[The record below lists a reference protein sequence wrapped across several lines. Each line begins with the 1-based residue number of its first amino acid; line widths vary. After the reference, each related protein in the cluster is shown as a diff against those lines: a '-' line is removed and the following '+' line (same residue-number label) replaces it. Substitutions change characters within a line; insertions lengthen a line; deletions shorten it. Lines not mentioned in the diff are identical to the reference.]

1 MINFDDVKNAES
13 VFRFFE
19 EFSVIPHGSG
29 NTAGTADYLVSFAK
43 ARGLEYYRDEA
54 NNVLI
59 KKPATKGY
67 ENRPTVILQGHTDM
81 VAVHIPELD
90 IDMEKDSIEIYRD
103 GDFLKA
109 RGTSLGGD
117 DGVAVAYALAILDSS
132 DIEHPTIE
140 ALFTS
145 DEEIGLIGATAF
157 DTTALNGKIL
167 MNLDSDAEGIFTVG
181 CAGGVRTDCNLNI
194 ERKSFEAKKYALT
207 VGGLL
212 GGHSGVEIHTG
223 RGNAIKLL
231 GEILSELGDIRIADI
246 FGGSADNAIPR
257 EAVAYIATNED
268 ISSVIAEKAK
278 ELKTRYAGI
287 DEGITVS
294 AVAADFDATPLT
306 KESTESVIAL
316 IRSIRTG
323 VTAMSRD
330 IEGLV
335 ESSENIGIIK
345 ISENTLKLTT
355 SVRSSVDAEKAKLVS
370 AIKASAEA
378 LGATF
383 STRGDYPGWHSKRTH
398 IFAIPAARYTVTFT
412 ERMQRSLQYTQDL
425 NAVYSQAKSMGSI
438 AYHSDLT
445 DMIYTPPKKDFQYP
459 RPQEYSTSSR
469 QCLQKYKR
477 Q

>member
-19 EFSVIPHGSG
+19 EFSVIPHGST
-29 NTAGTADYLVSFAK
+29 NTAGIADYLVNFAK

-59 KKPATKGY
+59 KKGATKGY
-67 ENRPTVILQGHTDM
+67 EDRPTVILQGHTDM
-81 VAVHIPELD
+81 VAVSLPELD
-90 IDMEKDSIEIYRD
+90 IDMEKDGIEIYRD

-132 DIEHPTIE
+132 EIDHPAIE

-157 DTTALNGKIL
+157 DTAKLEGKTLI
-167 MNLDSDAEGIFTVG
+167 NLDSDEEGIFTVG
-181 CAGGVRTDCNLNI
+181 CAGGVRTDCHLKI
-194 ERKSFEAKKYALT
+194 EREGFEAKKYAVT

-231 GEILSELGDIRIADI
+231 GEVLSRLGDIRIADI

-257 EAVAYIATNED
+257 EATAYILTDGD
-268 ISSVIAEKAK
+268 ISSAISEMAD
-278 ELKTRYAGI
+278 ELKSRYAGI
-287 DEGITVS
+287 DDGITVS
-294 AVAADFDATPLT
+294 VASAEFDTEALT
-306 KESTESVIAL
+306 KPSTDAVISL
-316 IRSIRTG
+316 IGAIKTG
-323 VTAMSRD
+323 VMAMSKD

-345 ISENTLKLTT
+345 IADGSLKLTT
-355 SVRSSVDAEKAKLVS
+355 SVRSSVDAEKEKLVS
-370 AIKASAEA
+370 AIKESAEA

-383 STRGDYPGWHSKRTH
+383 STRGDYPGWA
-398 IFAIPAARYTVTFT
+398 F
-412 ERMQRSLQYTQDL
+412 
-425 NAVYSQAKSMGSI
+425 
-438 AYHSDLT
+438 
-445 DMIYTPPKKDFQYP
+445 KKDSHLRDICCEVYRDLYGKDAEVVTIHAGLECGIFSGKIEGLDCVSLGPDGYDIHTTEE
-459 RPQEYSTSSR
+459 RLSISSTAR
-469 QCLQKYKR
+469 VFDFLKAVLAR
-477 Q
+477 I

>member
-19 EFSVIPHGSG
+19 EFSVIPHGST
-29 NTAGTADYLVSFAK
+29 NTRGIADYLVNFAK

-54 NNVLI
+54 DNVLI
-59 KKPATKGY
+59 KKGATKGY

-81 VAVHIPELD
+81 VAVSLPELD

-132 DIEHPTIE
+132 EIDHPAIE

-157 DTTALNGKIL
+157 DTAKLEGKTLI
-167 MNLDSDAEGIFTVG
+167 NLDSDEEGIFTVG
-181 CAGGVRTDCNLNI
+181 CAGGVRTDCHLKI
-194 ERKSFEAKKYALT
+194 EREGFEAKKYSVT

-231 GEILSELGDIRIADI
+231 GEVLSRLGDIRIADI

-257 EAVAYIATNED
+257 EATAYILTNGD
-268 ISSVIAEKAK
+268 IAPTISEMAG
-278 ELKTRYAGI
+278 ELKSRYAGI
-287 DEGITVS
+287 DDGITVS
-294 AVAADFDATPLT
+294 AVSAEFDTVALT
-306 KESTESVIAL
+306 KASTDAVISL
-316 IRSIRTG
+316 IGAVKTG
-323 VTAMSRD
+323 VMAMSED

-345 ISENTLKLTT
+345 ITDGDLKLTT
-355 SVRSSVDAEKAKLVS
+355 SVRSSVDAEKEKLVS

-383 STRGDYPGWHSKRTH
+383 STRGDYPGWA
-398 IFAIPAARYTVTFT
+398 F
-412 ERMQRSLQYTQDL
+412 
-425 NAVYSQAKSMGSI
+425 
-438 AYHSDLT
+438 
-445 DMIYTPPKKDFQYP
+445 KKDSHLRDICYEVYRDLYEKDAEVVTIHAGLECGIFSGKIEGLDCVSLGPNGYDIHTTEE
-459 RPQEYSTSSR
+459 RLSISSTAR
-469 QCLQKYKR
+469 VFDFLKVVLAR
-477 Q
+477 I